1 MLYGMIPC
9 GHGNRSHARHTEKV
23 EEAWLTA
30 SPRSAP
36 SVTIWVRSRAV
47 PTPPIVTCAQT
58 TIRDPVRKPALAGR
72 QTSSQIVRAIC
83 ASRTCLVWSLTAMR
97 QRKNLPSLMPN
108 FLACRRLLGRKML
121 CKAMKQRLFVRLS
134 PCLRLA
140 MLRHSLFARHF
151 LRNCAAWESPPRK
164 RLKFGAS
171 LPAEKPKR
179 RLARDIVANPKRAAA
194 KTLR

>member
-1 MLYGMIPC
+1 MLYGMISC

-36 SVTIWVRSRAV
+36 SVTIWVRSRVA
-47 PTPPIVTCAQT
+47 PTPPIVTCART
-58 TIRDPVRKPALAGR
+58 TIHGPARKPALAGR

-83 ASRTCLVWSLTAMR
+83 ASRTCLAWSLTAMR
-97 QRKNLPSLMPN
+97 PRKNSLSSMPN
-108 FLACRRLLGRKML
+108 SLACRRPPSRTML

-151 LRNCAAWESPPRK
+151 LRNCAAWGSPPRK
-164 RLKFGAS
+164 RLRFGAS
-171 LPAEKPKR
+171 LPAEKPKK
-179 RLARDIVANPKRAAA
+179 RLARSISHQILEDMTDENR
-194 KTLR
+194 